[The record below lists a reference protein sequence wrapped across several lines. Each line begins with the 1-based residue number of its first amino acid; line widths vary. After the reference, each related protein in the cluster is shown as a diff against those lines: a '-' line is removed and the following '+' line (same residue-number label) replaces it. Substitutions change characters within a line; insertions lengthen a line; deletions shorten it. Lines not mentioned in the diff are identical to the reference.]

1 MISPVALSSLLSK
14 IDNKTLNFKGVL
26 EFIDANYDY
35 TPTQFTN
42 GLLHNAPYENEAVAR
57 YLVLPNTII

>member
-26 EFIDANYDY
+26 EFIDANYD
-35 TPTQFTN
+35 
-42 GLLHNAPYENEAVAR
+42 
-57 YLVLPNTII
+57 